1 MAGGGESADLSMTT
15 PTASG
20 GFIPESA
27 PLRSMY
33 AVVGCTE
40 CGTYWLLTDPRES
53 DSATCHTCGRRHQ
66 TSKLKHFFE
75 SEDREAA
82 REARAALLAK
92 KHGDSAAF
100 DEVAHVSELEAKV
113 EESGMSEAEYL
124 EQSGLDPDE
133 VREAGDTSKESSRS
147 RDEKVRDAVRE
158 GGTEE
163 EIVSRAV
170 DDGVPRG
177 AAEKLLEKLRRQG
190 EVIQSGGELRLV

>member
-1 MAGGGESADLSMTT
+1 
-15 PTASG
+15 
-20 GFIPESA
+20 
-27 PLRSMY
+27 MY

-40 CGTYWLLTDPRES
+40 CGTYWLLTDPQES
-53 DSATCHTCGRRHQ
+53 DSATCPKCGRRHR
-66 TSKLKHFFE
+66 TKKLKRFYE
-75 SEDREAA
+75 TDDREAA

-100 DEVAHVSELEAKV
+100 DEVAHVSELEAEV
-113 EESGMSEAEYL
+113 EDSGMSEEAYL
-124 EQSGLDPDE
+124 EQSGLDPDQ
-133 VREAGDTSKESSRS
+133 VQEAGDVSTESSRS
-147 RDEKVRDAVRE
+147 RDEKVRDAVRQ

-177 AAEKLLEKLRRQG
+177 AAEKLLEQLRRQG

>member
-1 MAGGGESADLSMTT
+1 
-15 PTASG
+15 
-20 GFIPESA
+20 
-27 PLRSMY
+27 MY

-53 DSATCHTCGRRHQ
+53 DSATCPKCGRRHQ
-66 TSKLKHFFE
+66 TQKLNRFYE
-75 SEDREAA
+75 TDDREAA

-100 DEVAHVSELEAKV
+100 DDVAHVSELEERV
-113 EESGMSEAEYL
+113 EESGMSERDYL
-124 EQSGLDPDE
+124 EQSGIDADE
-133 VREAGDTSKESSRS
+133 VQDAGDTSQEPSRS

-158 GGTEE
+158 GGTEV
-163 EIVSRAV
+163 EIIERAV
-170 DDGVPRG
+170 EDGVPRD

>member
-1 MAGGGESADLSMTT
+1 
-15 PTASG
+15 
-20 GFIPESA
+20 
-27 PLRSMY
+27 MY

-40 CGTYWLLTDPRES
+40 CGTYWLLTDPEAS
-53 DSATCHTCGRRHQ
+53 DSATCPKCGRRHQ
-66 TSKLKHFFE
+66 TKKLKRFYE
-75 SEDREAA
+75 TEDREAA

-92 KHGDSAAF
+92 KHGNSEAF
-100 DEVAHVSELEAKV
+100 DEVAHVSELEAEV
-113 EESGMSEAEYL
+113 EESGLSEREYL
-124 EQSGLDPDE
+124 EQSGLDADE
-133 VREAGDTSKESSRS
+133 VAVAGDTSKQSSRS

-163 EIVSRAV
+163 EILARAV

>member
-1 MAGGGESADLSMTT
+1 
-15 PTASG
+15 
-20 GFIPESA
+20 
-27 PLRSMY
+27 MY

-40 CGTYWLLTDPRES
+40 CGTYWLLTDPKRS
-53 DSATCHTCGRRHQ
+53 DSATCPKCGRRHQ
-66 TSKLKHFFE
+66 TKKLRTFYE
-75 SEDREAA
+75 TDDREAA

-113 EESGMSEAEYL
+113 EDSGMSETEYL
-124 EQSGLDPDE
+124 EQSGLDVDE
-133 VREAGDTSKESSRS
+133 VSEAGDVSAETSRS

-158 GGTEE
+158 GGTES

-170 DDGVPRG
+170 DDGVPRD

-190 EVIQSGGELRLV
+190 ELIQSGGELRLV